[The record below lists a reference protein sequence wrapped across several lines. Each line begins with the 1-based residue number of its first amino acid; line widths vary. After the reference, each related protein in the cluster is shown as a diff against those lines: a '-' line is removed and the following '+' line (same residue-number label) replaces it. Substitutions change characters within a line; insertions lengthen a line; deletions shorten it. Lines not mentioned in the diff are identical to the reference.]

1 MPGAGA
7 PDRRSIFPAG
17 DFDRIGLFHDVRIA
31 DEAAEASVRT
41 GVDDDRTGR
50 TRITEPDRQTLP
62 APEHGS
68 RQRGGGEGVGQ
79 QPSGDRIGIVADDR
93 LRGQLPETADGKADG
108 LFFHNR
114 IAQVILRDMF
124 HFLLLLH
131 RFS

>member
-1 MPGAGA
+1 MKALFDSPERRILPCRERVLRTVA
-7 PDRRSIFPAG
+7 PSSPQAT
-17 DFDRIGLFHDVRIA
+17 
-31 DEAAEASVRT
+31 ST
-41 GVDDDRTGR
+41 
-50 TRITEPDRQTLP
+50 
-62 APEHGS
+62 EHGS